1 MAKVL
6 AMNFKTGLGR
16 SMRVTLEDPRDDVT
30 SEEIRDTMNLIIEK
44 DIFNVEG
51 GVAEIAGASIIT
63 TQTQQVVFEE

>member
-1 MAKVL
+1 MSKVL

-16 SMRVTLEDPRDDVT
+16 SMRITLEDPRDDLT
-30 SEEIRDTMNLIIEK
+30 SGEVRDAMDLIISK

-63 TQTQQVVFEE
+63 TDTQELVF